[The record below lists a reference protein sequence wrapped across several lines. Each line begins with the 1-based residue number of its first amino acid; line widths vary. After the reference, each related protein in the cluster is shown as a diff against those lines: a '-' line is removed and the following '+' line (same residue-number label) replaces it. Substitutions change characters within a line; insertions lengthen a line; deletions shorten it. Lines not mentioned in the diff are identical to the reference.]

1 MHGSRTVTANNPA
14 IKALGHRQCGGEDA
28 RGRGTTM
35 KSKKKKAPGDCRTE
49 ALSQIKGG
57 REKAKDPPSE
67 ASLPKR
73 EFAPSSRAQP
83 MPCQVLVRKRLR
95 VETWGRGLSA
105 MPRLIPGSAELYSPA
120 MSRRR
125 PGYATLTPP
134 ALNPS
139 PLSALAGFV
148 ALLCA
153 RKAFPDAQS
162 DEAHCRNPDHCRW
175 RKQSCRGRWRIL
187 GLGAYIRA
195 ATCPRVRLHPR
206 ADVDLQWMELSGGA
220 GLLSYSPPAA
230 GLRSARLWH

>member
-1 MHGSRTVTANNPA
+1 VGNPE
-14 IKALGHRQCGGEDA
+14 IKKEKGPGRLPN
-28 RGRGTTM
+28 RG
-35 KSKKKKAPGDCRTE
+35 P
-49 ALSQIKGG
+49 SQIKGG
-57 REKAKDPPSE
+57 REKAKGSPLGSKSSKARIHSFIKGAAHALSGSRQETPSPGD
-67 ASLPKR
+67 AGQGLP
-73 EFAPSSRAQP
+73 
-83 MPCQVLVRKRLR
+83 
-95 VETWGRGLSA
+95 A

-125 PGYATLTPP
+125 PGYATLTLP

-148 ALLCA
+148 ALLCP

-187 GLGAYIRA
+187 GLGAHILRP

-206 ADVDLQWMELSGGA
+206 ADMDLQWMELSGGA
-220 GLLSYSPPAA
+220 GLLSCSPPAA

>member
-1 MHGSRTVTANNPA
+1 MHGSAHSDRERSGDQGVGQPEIAA
-14 IKALGHRQCGGEDA
+14 AGGA
-28 RGRGTTM
+28 GRGATL
-35 KSKKKKAPGDCRTE
+35 KSKKKKAPEDCRTE
-49 ALSQIKGG
+49 AQVRSREEG
-57 REKAKDPPSE
+57 RKQKDPPSE

-83 MPCQVLVRKRLR
+83 MPCQVPVRKRHR
-95 VETWGRGLSA
+95 IETALAIPPDPGLS
-105 MPRLIPGSAELYSPA
+105 GVVQPA
-120 MSRRR
+120 VSRRR
-125 PGYATLTPP
+125 PGYATLTPR

-139 PLSALAGFV
+139 PLSALAGLV
-148 ALLCA
+148 ALLCP

-162 DEAHCRNPDHCRW
+162 DQAHRRNPDHCRW

-187 GLGAYIRA
+187 GLGAHILRA

-230 GLRSARLWH
+230 GLRSARLWR